1 MDLERGVC
9 TVISKA
15 VQRSGTDGGTIYAF
29 DGASQEFQLRASYG
43 MDEELVAAIIN
54 RNVRMGETLISQA
67 AIQRCPVQV
76 ADATHDSPSL
86 VWDIILRAGFR
97 AFLAVPLLSADRIVG
112 ALGVRRKQPGD
123 FPQGP
128 VNLVRAFG
136 AQSVLAIQNAR
147 LFDEVQSR

>member
-54 RNVRMGETLISQA
+54 RNVRMGKTLISQA

-76 ADATHDSPSL
+76 ADASHDSPSP
-86 VWDIILRAGFR
+86 VWDIILRAEFR
-97 AFLAVPLLSADRIVG
+97 AFLATPTLSANRIVG
-112 ALGVRRKQPGD
+112 ALLVRRKQPGD
-123 FPQGP
+123 LHQHT
-128 VNLVRAFG
+128 VD
-136 AQSVLAIQNAR
+136 
-147 LFDEVQSR
+147 LFETF